1 MKKCLRIRQVVRI
14 HDESRCFFREKG
26 TQWLHRIS
34 AIVRARSIERSPASS
49 PWSLFIAI
57 IAGSPIVRR
66 NLRPCLFRGK
76 IFHSFKFSQSI
87 KEQCFIE
94 LREYLTRVY
103 IVCSAL
109 LSVRSFLCFLVW
121 YLCTPYTMD
130 AVLRPFLRS
139 FSLSLLPIHL
149 FLSSSISHSFWRC
162 CCFVSFSQAIRIR
175 AFSRNQFPAVSIQ
188 FLVYI
193 RSVQCV

>member
-1 MKKCLRIRQVVRI
+1 M
-14 HDESRCFFREKG
+14 H
-26 TQWLHRIS
+26 
-34 AIVRARSIERSPASS
+34 ARSKGALPLRLDRYLSRLSLVLLSFEGICDHACFVERY
-49 PWSLFIAI
+49 FI
-57 IAGSPIVRR
+57 RL
-66 NLRPCLFRGK
+66 NF
-76 IFHSFKFSQSI
+76 QSI

-149 FLSSSISHSFWRC
+149 FLSSSISHSSWRC